1 MPNIKGGKNYKKM
14 KHTQGVKP
22 ELHEIGEGQMIGKI
36 LRMLGDRQ
44 ASVYCNDNIERICR
58 IRGKLHKRVWMG
70 TDDIVLISL
79 RTFATFDSDDSDLDS
94 PNSPSSPHIN
104 PAKGDILAKY
114 DSEMYGRLKKI
125 DGVNKKLFGGANSKG
140 GEDDYFD
147 ADSDEEVKEK
157 VMNAE
162 VKEKVNNE
170 EEENINVDRI

>member
-22 ELHEIGEGQMIGKI
+22 ELHEIGDGQMIGKI

-70 TDDIVLISL
+70 TEDIVLISL

-94 PNSPSSPHIN
+94 PNSLNSPHTN
-104 PAKGDILAKY
+104 TAKGDILAKY

-147 ADSDEEVKEK
+147 ADSDEEVNIVEET
-157 VMNAE
+157 E
-162 VKEKVNNE
+162 VKKEVIE
-170 EEENINVDRI
+170 DEDINIDRI